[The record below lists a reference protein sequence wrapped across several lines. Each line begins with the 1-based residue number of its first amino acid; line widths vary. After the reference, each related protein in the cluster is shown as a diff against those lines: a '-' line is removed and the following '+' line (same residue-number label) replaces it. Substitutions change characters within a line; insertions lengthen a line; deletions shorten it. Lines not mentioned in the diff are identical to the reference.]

1 MPPEDWGRILAV
13 LAHFY
18 GFRPW
23 EVERLT
29 EAQVEMY
36 LSNVGYIRFLRD
48 LATLQYSYSKLDDEA
63 VGKMLETASRPPD
76 PNSLRARGWRH
87 FVQAYNALDDEEARE
102 ATVQAQRLPIRPE
115 TAEAIV
121 QWVEFGEMSRGPDG
135 ARVWR
140 EDIFPLWNSLVA
152 TAAPANQA

>member
-1 MPPEDWGRILAV
+1 MAAEQDWGRVLSV

-29 EAQVEMY
+29 EAQLGMY
-36 LSNVGYIRFLRD
+36 LENIGYLRFLRD
-48 LATLQYSYSKLDDEA
+48 LAQLQYAFSKMDDD
-63 VGKMLETASRPPD
+63 GINKMLAEASKPSD

-87 FVQAYNALDDEEARE
+87 YVQSYNALDDEDARD
-102 ATVQAQRLPIRPE
+102 ATAPAAVLAMRPE
-115 TAEAIV
+115 TAAAIV
-121 QWVEFGEMSRGPDG
+121 SWVESGEMSRAPDG

-140 EDIFPLWNSLVA
+140 EDIFSLWQSLLA
-152 TAAPANQA
+152 TEAQGKA